1 MIGNIST
8 IGFIV
13 VMIASVGCMITGL
26 WMLFS
31 RKYKHDPR
39 NPIRAYI
46 DYQFKPLNKETCVMQ
61 MAILALLSC
70 TPCLLG
76 ANGYWMALISVCIV
90 VLVGAIMA
98 LICMKHSD
106 RKSSKFLSNGMAF
119 TYSSVILLLIG
130 AVMER
135 PSAIIGHAVL
145 VFFLIWLAVE
155 AVFLLIQ
162 NALVCRGAYLHGAGK
177 VSAGLGAVGGMLGI
191 ASARVI
197 GLLFSRGTILS
208 VVILGFSALL
218 GMVGTQYFL
227 KIYYLKRFSLPDHI

>member
-1 MIGNIST
+1 MPAGSEWLLDGLDFRVHRGPGGRYHGIDLYEAFRQKVLQISKQRN
-8 IGFIV
+8 GFH
-13 VMIASVGCMITGL
+13 
-26 WMLFS
+26 LF
-31 RKYKHDPR
+31 
-39 NPIRAYI
+39 
-46 DYQFKPLNKETCVMQ
+46 
-61 MAILALLSC
+61 
-70 TPCLLG
+70 
-76 ANGYWMALISVCIV
+76 
-90 VLVGAIMA
+90 
-98 LICMKHSD
+98 IC
-106 RKSSKFLSNGMAF
+106 
-119 TYSSVILLLIG
+119 YPLLIG

-177 VSAGLGAVGGMLGI
+177 VSAGLGAAGGMLGI

>member
-1 MIGNIST
+1 MHNAIAEKKRSYRT
-8 IGFIV
+8 DVSMEDYAAVIV
-13 VMIASVGCMITGL
+13 SADYVDPEKRIMASVDVDAL
-26 WMLFS
+26 WRVWPQLDE
-31 RKYKHDPR
+31 RAQNLLEDKY
-39 NPIRAYI
+39 
-46 DYQFKPLNKETCVMQ
+46 
-61 MAILALLSC
+61 IL
-70 TPCLLG
+70 
-76 ANGYWMALISVCIV
+76 
-90 VLVGAIMA
+90 
-98 LICMKHSD
+98 
-106 RKSSKFLSNGMAF
+106 GMGD
-119 TYSSVILLLIG
+119 S
-130 AVMER
+130 E
-135 PSAIIGHAVL
+135 
-145 VFFLIWLAVE
+145 IWLAVE

>member
-1 MIGNIST
+1 
-8 IGFIV
+8 
-13 VMIASVGCMITGL
+13 
-26 WMLFS
+26 
-31 RKYKHDPR
+31 
-39 NPIRAYI
+39 
-46 DYQFKPLNKETCVMQ
+46 MQ

-145 VFFLIWLAVE
+145 LSFLIWLAVE

-177 VSAGLGAVGGMLGI
+177 VSARFGAAGGIFGI

-197 GLLFSRGTILS
+197 GLLFSQGTILAM
-208 VVILGFSALL
+208 VILGFSAVL

>member
-1 MIGNIST
+1 
-8 IGFIV
+8 
-13 VMIASVGCMITGL
+13 
-26 WMLFS
+26 
-31 RKYKHDPR
+31 
-39 NPIRAYI
+39 
-46 DYQFKPLNKETCVMQ
+46 MQ

-208 VVILGFSALL
+208 VVILGFSALF

>member
-1 MIGNIST
+1 MDS
-8 IGFIV
+8 
-13 VMIASVGCMITGL
+13 
-26 WMLFS
+26 
-31 RKYKHDPR
+31 
-39 NPIRAYI
+39 IRAYI

-162 NALVCRGAYLHGAGK
+162 NALVCRGAYMHGAGK